1 VWCAVRRRSGA
12 VDGPFFLI
20 FAATSADFRGDI
32 ARCNRYNRQSLPIWD
47 RGSLLRTSRRPAE
60 DVIMARRLILAIL
73 LGLAPLSGCTT
84 CDNPY
89 DDDGPV
95 IDANFHP
102 AGFRSG
108 SRGAPLATPIMA
120 PETIPTP
127 PPPPMEPS
135 EGESDP
141 GPEDQPPEMDDM
153 ETTSVMRPRLRYAR

>member
-1 VWCAVRRRSGA
+1 
-12 VDGPFFLI
+12 
-20 FAATSADFRGDI
+20 
-32 ARCNRYNRQSLPIWD
+32 
-47 RGSLLRTSRRPAE
+47 
-60 DVIMARRLILAIL
+60 MARRLILAIL
-73 LGLAPLSGCTT
+73 LGLAPLSGCTM

-89 DDDGPV
+89 DGDGPV

-108 SRGAPLATPIMA
+108 SRPGAPLAMPTIA

-127 PPPPMEPS
+127 PPPPMDPS

-141 GPEDQPPEMDDM
+141 GPDQPPEMDDM